1 MAVVLGLSFFYH
13 DSAAALTR
21 DGEVVAAVA
30 EERLCRRK
38 HTSEFPKLSVEYC
51 LERAGLRSINDL
63 DAIVFYE
70 KPLTKLLRVLETSI
84 VTWPLSAS
92 RFVTRL
98 PFFLKSKVD
107 IRKVIRQ
114 HYPNYEGYVLFN
126 EHHLSHAAAAFF
138 PSPFSEAAIMT
149 LDGVGEW
156 ETTAVGYGEDR
167 KIRLDQS
174 LRFPH
179 SIGLLYSAL
188 TAYLGFQVNDGEW
201 KVMGLAPYGEPRY
214 VDAFRKLVRWGD
226 DGSFAL
232 DMRYFAHHWSSRRA
246 YHERRW
252 QELFGFPP
260 RGPDEEIE
268 QHHEDLA
275 RSGQAVAEEL
285 ILGIA
290 RHARE
295 TYESANLVIAGGVGL
310 NSVANW
316 AIEREGIFDR
326 VWIQPAAGDDG
337 GALGAALYVAHQ
349 IEGEPRQRMQ
359 DAALGPEFDD
369 RIVTEFLESRDIPFE
384 RLDSAT
390 LVSRA
395 ADEIAAGR
403 VVGWF
408 QGRMEFGP
416 RALGCRSI
424 LADATNPEMKRII
437 NGKIKFREYFRPF
450 APAVPLD
457 RVHEFFDVAPGTEL
471 PFMLKIPR
479 VRPEVAGR
487 LPAITHED
495 GTGRVQTV
503 DRDRN
508 PLLHALLEAVGER
521 TGAPVVVNTS
531 FNVRGEPIV
540 CTPYDAWRCFC
551 ETGIDALFLGSFCIT
566 EKPAQPLDLDARYAH
581 SDRLEAQLDRSDEE
595 ARDVVAEVRDT
606 LDRTVI
612 DTHDP
617 ARVLEFYRSLPF
629 NFLSNA
635 TDASL
640 ALMRR
645 NQIRTYPDLHRVLGA
660 RSGGEVLDVG
670 CGAGWFVNSCAH
682 FYERRVTGFDFNRVA
697 VDQARGVARLMKRA
711 DRIDVFV
718 GDVFEVELDARFD
731 VVNSIGVLHHT
742 ADCHKA
748 IRRAL
753 RWLRPG
759 GHLHLGLYHDR
770 GRRPFL
776 DHFRA
781 MQERGASVEELFEAF
796 ERLEFPAEDRVHLYS
811 WFRDQVLH
819 PHETQH
825 GFAEIAGLLEE
836 EGLRVLSSSLSGFK
850 PVPAAD
856 EMTRLERDFGKLG
869 ERRLAEGRYFPGF
882 FTLLAQAPGGDRWTR
897 EPVRHE
903 QR

>member
-13 DSAAALTR
+13 DSSAALSV

-38 HTSEFPKLSVEYC
+38 HTHEFPKLSIEYC
-51 LERAGLRSINDL
+51 LEQADLRSINDL

-70 KPLTKLLRVLETSI
+70 KPLTKLLRVIETS
-84 VTWPLSAS
+84 VATWPLSAA

-98 PFFLKSKVD
+98 PQYLKGKVD
-107 IRKVIRQ
+107 IRKVILR
-114 HYPNYEGYVLFN
+114 HYPSYTGYVLFN

-167 KIRLDQS
+167 KIRLDES
-174 LRFPH
+174 LHFPH

-214 VDAFRKLVRWGD
+214 VDAFRKLVQWGE
-226 DGSFAL
+226 DGSFGL
-232 DMRYFAHHWSSRRA
+232 DLRYFAHHFSNRRA

-252 QELFGFPP
+252 RELFGFPP
-260 RGPDEEIE
+260 RGPDDEIE
-268 QHHEDLA
+268 QRHEDLA
-275 RSGQAVAEEL
+275 RSGQQVAEEL

-295 TYESANLVIAGGVGL
+295 KYGTANLVIAGGVGL

-316 AIEREGIFDR
+316 AIEREGVFEN

-349 IEGEPRQRMQ
+349 LEGDPRHRQSH
-359 DAALGPEFDD
+359 AALGPGFDAGL
-369 RIVTEFLESRDIPFE
+369 VAEFLESRDIPFE
-384 RLDSAT
+384 RLLEGE
-390 LVSRA
+390 LVRRA
-395 ADEIAAGR
+395 ADAVAAGA

-416 RALGCRSI
+416 RALGHRSI
-424 LADATNPEMKRII
+424 LADATNPEMKQTL

-450 APAVPLD
+450 APAVPLE
-457 RVHEFFDVAPGTEL
+457 RVHEFFDVPPGTEL
-471 PFMLKIPR
+471 PFMLKIPD
-479 VRPEVAGR
+479 VRPELAEQ

-503 DRDRN
+503 DRDSD
-508 PLLHALLEAVGER
+508 PLFHSLLEAVGER
-521 TGAPVVVNTS
+521 TGSPVVVNTS

-540 CTPYDAWRCFC
+540 CTPYDAWRCFS
-551 ETGIDALFLGSFCIT
+551 ETGIDVLFLGPFCVT
-566 EKPAQPLDLDARYAH
+566 EKPGDGLDVEAQYAR
-581 SDRLEAQLDRSDEE
+581 SDRLEAQVDRSHEE
-595 ARDVVAEVRDT
+595 ARDLVAEVHDA
-606 LDRTVI
+606 LEQTVI

-617 ARVLEFYRSLPF
+617 GKVLEFYRSLPF
-629 NFLSNA
+629 NFFSNA
-635 TDASL
+635 TEASL
-640 ALMRR
+640 AIMRR
-645 NQIRTYPDLHRVLGA
+645 NQIKTYPDLHRVLDA
-660 RSGGEVLDVG
+660 RRERDVLDVG
-670 CGAGWFVNSCAH
+670 CGAGWFANSCSH
-682 FYERRVTGFDFNRVA
+682 HYGHRVTGFDFNAVA
-697 VDQARGVARLMKRA
+697 IRQARGVARLLKGA
-711 DRIDVFV
+711 GGIDLFV
-718 GDVFEVELDARFD
+718 ADVFEVDLDRRFD
-731 VVNSIGVLHHT
+731 IVNSIGVLHHT
-742 ADCHKA
+742 EDCHKA
-748 IRRAL
+748 IRRCV

-759 GHLHLGLYHDR
+759 GYLHLGLYHDR

-776 DHFRA
+776 DHFRR
-781 MQERGASVEELFEAF
+781 MQERGASVAEMFEEFQ
-796 ERLEFPAEDRVHLYS
+796 RLEFPAEDRVHLYS

-825 GFAEIAGLLEE
+825 GYAEIAALLEE
-836 EGLRVLSSSLSGFK
+836 EGLTVLSSSLCRFK
-850 PVPAAD
+850 PVSAAA
-856 EMTRLERDFGKLG
+856 EMAERERAFGELG
-869 ERRLAEGRYFPGF
+869 ERRLTEKRYFPGF
-882 FTLLAQAPGGDRWTR
+882 FTLLAAKRDGDR
-897 EPVRHE
+897 
-903 QR
+903 

>member
-13 DSAAALTR
+13 DSAAALCR
-21 DGEVVAAVA
+21 DGEIVAAVA

-38 HTSEFPKLSVEYC
+38 HTSEFPKLSVEFC
-51 LERAGLRSINDL
+51 LEQAGLRSINDL
-63 DAIVFYE
+63 DAMVFYE
-70 KPLTKLLRVLETSI
+70 KPLTKLLRIIETS
-84 VTWPLSAS
+84 VATWPLSAS

-98 PFFLKSKVD
+98 PFYLKSKVD
-107 IRKVIRQ
+107 IRRVIRQ

-126 EHHLSHAAAAFF
+126 EHHLSHAAAAFY

-156 ETTAVGYGEDR
+156 ETTAIGFGEDR

-214 VDAFRKLVRWGD
+214 TDAFRKLVHWGD

-232 DMRYFAHHWSSRRA
+232 DMRYFAHHWSNRRA

-252 QELFGFPP
+252 RELFGFPP
-260 RGPDEEIE
+260 RDPGEAIE

-295 TYESANLVIAGGVGL
+295 KYGSANLVIAGGVGL

-316 AIEREGIFDR
+316 AIEREGVFDQ

-337 GALGAALYVAHQ
+337 GALGAALYVSHQ
-349 IEGEPRQRMQ
+349 LEGEPRQRLES
-359 DAALGPEFDD
+359 AALGPGFDD
-369 RIVTEFLESRDIPFE
+369 RIVEEFLASRDIPFE
-384 RLDSAT
+384 RLDRSA
-390 LVSRA
+390 LVRRA
-395 ADEIAAGR
+395 ADAIAAGQ

-416 RALGCRSI
+416 RALGGRSI
-424 LADATNPEMKRII
+424 LADATNPEMKEII

-450 APAVPLD
+450 APMVPLD

-471 PFMLKIPR
+471 PFMLKIPD
-479 VRPEVAGR
+479 VRADAAEK

-503 DRDRN
+503 DRDRD
-508 PLLHALLEAVGER
+508 PLLHELLEAVGER
-521 TGAPVVVNTS
+521 TGVPVLVNTS

-551 ETGIDALFLGSFCIT
+551 ETGIDALFLGSFVVD
-566 EKPAQPLDLDARYAH
+566 EKPDESIDIEARYAR
-581 SDRLEAQLDRSDEE
+581 SDHLEAQLDRSDEE
-595 ARDVVAEVRDT
+595 ARDVVAEVHDAI
-606 LDRTVI
+606 DRTVI

-629 NFLSNA
+629 NFFSNA

-640 ALMRR
+640 AIMRR
-645 NQIRTYPDLHRVLGA
+645 NQIRTYPDLHRVLAAGSGA
-660 RSGGEVLDVG
+660 EVLDVG
-670 CGAGWFVNSCAH
+670 CGAGWFSNSCAH
-682 FYERRVTGFDFNRVA
+682 YYENRVTGFDFNAVA
-697 VDQARGVARLMKRA
+697 LDQARGVARLMKRA
-711 DRIDVFV
+711 EEIDLFV
-718 GDVFEVELDARFD
+718 ADVFEVDLEPRFD

-742 ADCHKA
+742 EDCHKA
-748 IRRAL
+748 IRRAA

-759 GHLHLGLYHDR
+759 GHLHLGLYHDQ

-776 DHFRA
+776 DHFRG
-781 MQERGASVEELFEAF
+781 MQERGASVEEMFEAF
-796 ERLEFPAEDRVHLYS
+796 AQLEFPAEDRVHLYS

-825 GFAEIAGLLEE
+825 GYAEIAALLEE
-836 EGLRVLSSSLSGFK
+836 EGLTVLSSSLCGFK
-850 PVPAAD
+850 PVPSAD
-856 EMTRLERDFGKLG
+856 EMRERERSFGNLG
-869 ERRLAEGRYFPGF
+869 ERRLRERRYFPGF
-882 FTLLAQAPGGDRWTR
+882 FTLLATTR
-897 EPVRHE
+897 DGA
-903 QR
+903 Q